1 MWGYISEFRSNYSG
15 EDFRISQNTNS
26 NKITLHHV
34 VNDYSG
40 GNGGSIRD
48 IDVSVED
55 LEKLKGIID
64 EALTTL
70 NKRSLKVYFTKSAT
84 GELMLLESNFS
95 GYRLIDFITYDERQV
110 KSLEKNSGSWR
121 FDKKPQDDSFNVF
134 EKLGLIELSIA
145 FNETIDFEKLKG
157 LPLDRLEEAI
167 VPFK

>member
-15 EDFRISQNTNS
+15 EDFRISQNTDS
-26 NKITLHHV
+26 NKIALHHV

-40 GNGGSIRD
+40 GNRGSIRD

-70 NKRSLKVYFTKSAT
+70 NKRSLKVYFAKSAT
-84 GELMLLESNFS
+84 GELMLVKLSGTNYTLVDFNSFDEVES
-95 GYRLIDFITYDERQV
+95 T
-110 KSLEKNSGSWR
+110 SLSKNSGSWR
-121 FDKKPQDDSFNVF
+121 FIEKPKSSYFEVF
-134 EKLGLIELSIA
+134 EKLGLVELSIA
-145 FNETIDFEKLKG
+145 FSETIDFEKLKG